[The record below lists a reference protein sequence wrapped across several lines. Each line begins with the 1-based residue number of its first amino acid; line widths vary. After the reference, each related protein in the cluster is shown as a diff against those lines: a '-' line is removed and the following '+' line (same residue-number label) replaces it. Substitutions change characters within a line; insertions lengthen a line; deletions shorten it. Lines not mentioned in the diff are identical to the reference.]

1 MSFKINQLENQSNLR
16 NELRDIFK
24 TFGSGV
30 RKNKENDKKIRN
42 SQNKN
47 ELANNIDMIGSSDI
61 LNEKV
66 NIEID
71 VAQRTTVFS
80 DDVSMWIWMSYS

>member
-1 MSFKINQLENQSNLR
+1 MSFKINKLENQSNLR

-30 RKNKENDKKIRN
+30 RKNKENDKKIRM
-42 SQNKN
+42 SENKN
-47 ELANNIDMIGSSDI
+47 EPANDIDMIDSSNT
-61 LNEKV
+61 LHEKV

-80 DDVSMWIWMSYS
+80 NDVSMWI

>member
-24 TFGSGV
+24 AFGSGV
-30 RKNKENDKKIRN
+30 RKNTENDKKIRM

-47 ELANNIDMIGSSDI
+47 ELANDIDMIESSDT

-80 DDVSMWIWMSYS
+80 NYISMWI

>member
-30 RKNKENDKKIRN
+30 RKNKENDKKIRM

-47 ELANNIDMIGSSDI
+47 ELANNIDMIDSSDTPH
-61 LNEKV
+61 EKV

-80 DDVSMWIWMSYS
+80 NDVSMWI

>member
-24 TFGSGV
+24 AFGSGV
-30 RKNKENDKKIRN
+30 RKNTENDKKIRM

-47 ELANNIDMIGSSDI
+47 ELANDIDMIESSDT
-61 LNEKV
+61 LYEKV

-80 DDVSMWIWMSYS
+80 NYISMWI

>member
-24 TFGSGV
+24 AFGSGV
-30 RKNKENDKKIRN
+30 RKNTENDKKIRM

-47 ELANNIDMIGSSDI
+47 DLANDIDMIESSDT
-61 LNEKV
+61 LHEKV

-80 DDVSMWIWMSYS
+80 NYISMWI

>member
-30 RKNKENDKKIRN
+30 RKNKENDKKIRM

-47 ELANNIDMIGSSDI
+47 ELANNIDMIDSSDT
-61 LNEKV
+61 LHEKV

-80 DDVSMWIWMSYS
+80 NDVSMWI